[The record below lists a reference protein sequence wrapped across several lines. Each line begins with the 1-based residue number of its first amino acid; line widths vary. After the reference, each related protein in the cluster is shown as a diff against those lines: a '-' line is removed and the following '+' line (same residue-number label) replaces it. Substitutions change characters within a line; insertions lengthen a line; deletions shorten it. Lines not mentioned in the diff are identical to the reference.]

1 MIPRPPDGNAMN
13 SHKRESRIVFPSL
26 PAVAL
31 AAGLSAA
38 LAILWLAPWHSTRLH
53 AADDA
58 KTPQSQPKKP
68 ATKTTAP
75 NDPIAKPAAA
85 PAGDSSKSSG
95 KETGEKNDRAKAA
108 KYSTET
114 LHGKVVWMSE
124 ALKRRFDVQTDLH
137 STEAMVVLETPTG
150 QLHPIVPDQRGRA
163 FMVDPRLRDIDV
175 ELFVRRYEGS
185 PLVQVIRV
193 YHVKPDGKYEVD
205 YWCDL
210 CAISMYILK
219 QCECC
224 QGPTR
229 LRERLVEKEPAK

>member
-1 MIPRPPDGNAMN
+1 MSN
-13 SHKRESRIVFPSL
+13 SKRESRIVFPSL

-31 AAGLSAA
+31 AAGLSLA
-38 LAILWLAPWHSTRLH
+38 LLSLVPWHSKPLH

-58 KTPQSQPKKP
+58 NAKQSQPKTGAAKTEARKDAAPKP
-68 ATKTTAP
+68 T
-75 NDPIAKPAAA
+75 AAA
-85 PAGDSSKSSG
+85 ADDAPESSG
-95 KETGEKNDRAKAA
+95 KDSGEKLDRAKTA
-108 KYSTET
+108 KYTTET
-114 LHGKVVWMSE
+114 LAGKVVWMSE
-124 ALKRRFDVQTDLH
+124 ALKRRFDVRTDQH
-137 STEAMVVLETPTG
+137 SAEAMVVLETPAG

-193 YHVKPDGKYEVD
+193 YHVKPEGKYEVD

-219 QCECC
+219 PCECC